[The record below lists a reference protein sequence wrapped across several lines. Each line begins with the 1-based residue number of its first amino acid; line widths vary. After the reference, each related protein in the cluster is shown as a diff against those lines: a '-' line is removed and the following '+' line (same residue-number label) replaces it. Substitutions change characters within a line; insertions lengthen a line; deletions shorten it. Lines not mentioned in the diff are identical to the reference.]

1 MPVCDVVMPRPAR
14 TSSRHAVPAGASG
27 EPARYTTLIDTT
39 ELARHGGDPAFV
51 VVDVRHDLAQPG
63 YGENAYA
70 QAHVPGAVFAHID
83 RDLSAPATGRN
94 GRHPLPTPE
103 AAAAVFGRL
112 GIDTTKQVVA
122 YDQGSGVYAARLWW
136 MLRWL
141 GHDNVAVLDCGF
153 AKWSRE
159 GRPVESE
166 ARAAKPATFLP
177 ARVRPTVNATG
188 VAASLPRHDLV
199 LLDARA
205 AERYRGDVE
214 PLDPVAGH
222 IPGALNRP
230 HSRNVA
236 ADGTFRSATELLGEF
251 EAMLHGR
258 SPGDVVHYC
267 GSGVSACHNILAMT
281 IAGYP
286 LTRLY
291 PGSWSEWCAD
301 PKRPVAKGQV

>member
-1 MPVCDVVMPRPAR
+1 MPRRDRP
-14 TSSRHAVPAGASG
+14 SSQAAAAAPPGSDA
-27 EPARYTTLIDTT
+27 ARYTTLIGTA
-39 ELARHGGDPAFV
+39 ELARHLGDAAFV
-51 VVDVRHDLAQPG
+51 VVDVRHDLAKPD
-63 YGENAYA
+63 YGDEAYA
-70 QAHVPGAVFAHID
+70 QSHVPGAVFAHVD
-83 RDLSAPATGRN
+83 RDLSAARTGRN

-103 AAAAVFGRL
+103 EASAVFARL
-112 GIDTTKQVVA
+112 GIDASRQVVA
-122 YDQGSGVYAARLWW
+122 YDQNSGVYASRLWW

-141 GHDNVAVLDCGF
+141 GHPNVAVLDGGF
-153 AKWSRE
+153 AKWLRE
-159 GRPVESE
+159 GRPVETRP
-166 ARAAKPATFLP
+166 RAPAAASFAP
-177 ARVRPTVNATG
+177 ARVRPTVNAAG
-188 VAASLPRHDLV
+188 IAASLPRHDLV

-236 ADGTFRSATELLGEF
+236 ADGTFRSAGELRGEF
-251 EAMLHGR
+251 DAMLHGR

-267 GSGVSACHNILAMT
+267 GSGVSACHNILAMA

-301 PKRPVAKGQV
+301 PTRPMAKGQV